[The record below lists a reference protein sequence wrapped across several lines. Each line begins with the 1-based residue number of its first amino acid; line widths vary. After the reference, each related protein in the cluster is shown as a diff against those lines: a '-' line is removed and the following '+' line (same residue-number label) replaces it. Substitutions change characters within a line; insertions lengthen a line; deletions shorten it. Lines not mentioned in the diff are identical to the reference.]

1 MPEQRQSPHQVP
13 LPHWLAE
20 ARSHGLLSRL
30 PEHTVAA
37 VIRGAQRSAYPR
49 GAIVPEW
56 DSTPWVAVILRGA
69 VRVFIPERDDGQIT
83 LLYLKAGDFVGS
95 LTGTEPGLARSLQA
109 LAPLELL
116 NLDATRLAS
125 LAQAEPPLAFELLLE
140 ASRMLRMVQRCYGI
154 RALGSVRVRV
164 ANALL
169 DRAAACGS
177 ASAGTVVLGTQHEL
191 ANAAGT
197 VREVVAT
204 ALQGLKKDGMIAI
217 RRGAVVLLD
226 PERLNREADG
236 GLGFGAA
243 IK

>member
-1 MPEQRQSPHQVP
+1 
-13 LPHWLAE
+13 
-20 ARSHGLLSRL
+20 LLGRL
-30 PEHTVAA
+30 PEHMVAA
-37 VIRGAQRSAYPR
+37 LIQGGQRSAYPR

-56 DSTPWVAVILRGA
+56 DSTPWAAVVLRGA
-69 VRVFIPERDDGQIT
+69 VRVFIPEREGGQIT
-83 LLYLKAGDFVGS
+83 LLYLKAGDFIGS
-95 LTGTEPGLARSLQA
+95 FTGTDPGLARSLQA
-109 LAPLELL
+109 LEPLELL

-140 ASRMLRMVQRCYGI
+140 AGRVMRMVQRCYGI
-154 RALGSVRVRV
+154 RTFGSVRVRV

-177 ASAGTVVLGTQHEL
+177 ASAGTVVQGTQHEL

-204 ALQGLKKDGMIAI
+204 ALQGLKRDGMIAI

-226 PERLNREADG
+226 PERLAREADG
-236 GLGFGAA
+236 GLGFGLA